1 LKWDLSGTAGQSPAP
16 SEWSDIEMFKS
27 KSWRGL
33 ALKAALAM
41 PLSASAAQEPM
52 SASSEQELA
61 DLVRKTEAQASAFV
75 RGDMDKWSGLVRI
88 AGDFTLMQPFGG
100 EASRGFDASPERL
113 ARLASYFRNGDAK
126 LELVQTYAS
135 EDLVVL
141 AMIERQHGEV
151 GGLPNQDWSLRV
163 TQVYRRQGGQWWLV
177 HRHADPL
184 VRDVGL
190 ETAAALAR
198 GANLVGR

>member
-1 LKWDLSGTAGQSPAP
+1 
-16 SEWSDIEMFKS
+16 
-27 KSWRGL
+27 
-33 ALKAALAM
+33 
-41 PLSASAAQEPM
+41 
-52 SASSEQELA
+52 
-61 DLVRKTEAQASAFV
+61 
-75 RGDMDKWSGLVRI
+75 
-88 AGDFTLMQPFGG
+88 MQPFGG
-100 EASRGFDASPERL
+100 QPSGGFHLSPERVP
-113 ARLASYFRNGDAK
+113 RLASYFANGDAR

-135 EDLVVL
+135 DDLVVL

-198 GANLVGR
+198 GANLGLR

>member
-1 LKWDLSGTAGQSPAP
+1 
-16 SEWSDIEMFKS
+16 MFKS
-27 KSWRGL
+27 KRWMMRSPVRTKPAYPPEKTFSRRV
-33 ALKAALAM
+33 ALQGALAM
-41 PLSASAAQEPM
+41 PLAAKAAQGQT
-52 SASSEQELA
+52 SATSNPDLT
-61 DLVRKTEAQASAFV
+61 DLVNKTEIQASAFM
-75 RGDMDKWSGLVRI
+75 RGDMDRWSSLVRT

-100 EASRGFDASPERL
+100 EASRGFDSSPERL

-126 LELVQTYAS
+126 LELVECYAS
-135 EDLVVL
+135 DDLVVL

-163 TQVYRRQGGQWWLV
+163 TQVYRRQGAQWWLV

-184 VRDVGL
+184 VRHVGL

-198 GANLVGR
+198 GAHLDIRG

>member
-1 LKWDLSGTAGQSPAP
+1 
-16 SEWSDIEMFKS
+16 MFKS
-27 KSWRGL
+27 KRWMMRSPVRTKPAHPPEKAFSRRI
-33 ALKAALAM
+33 ALQAALAM
-41 PLSASAAQEPM
+41 PLSAKAAQGQT
-52 SASSEQELA
+52 SATSNPDLP
-61 DLVRKTEAQASAFV
+61 DLVNKTEIQASAFM
-75 RGDMDKWSGLVRI
+75 RGDMDKWSSLVRI

-100 EASRGFDASPERL
+100 EAGRGFDSSPERL

-126 LELVQTYAS
+126 LELVECYAS
-135 EDLVVL
+135 DDLVVL

-163 TQVYRRQGGQWWLV
+163 TQVYRRQGAQWWLV

-184 VRDVGL
+184 VRHIGL

-198 GANLVGR
+198 GAHLDIRG

>member
-1 LKWDLSGTAGQSPAP
+1 
-16 SEWSDIEMFKS
+16 M
-27 KSWRGL
+27 
-33 ALKAALAM
+33 ALNAALAM
-41 PLSASAAQEPM
+41 PLSASAAQEPTTAR
-52 SASSEQELA
+52 SDELA
-61 DLVRKTEAQASAFV
+61 DLVRKTETQASTFM
-75 RGDMDKWSGLVRI
+75 RGDMDKWFGLARI
-88 AGDFTLMQPFGG
+88 ADDFTLMQPFGG
-100 EASRGFDASPERL
+100 EASRGFDGSPERL

-135 EDLVVL
+135 DDLVVL

-163 TQVYRRQGGQWWLV
+163 TQVYRRQAGQWWLV

-190 ETAAALAR
+190 DTAAALAR
-198 GANLVGR
+198 GANLRGR

>member
-1 LKWDLSGTAGQSPAP
+1 LQ
-16 SEWSDIEMFKS
+16 
-27 KSWRGL
+27 
-33 ALKAALAM
+33 AALAM
-41 PLSASAAQEPM
+41 PLSAKAAQGQT
-52 SASSEQELA
+52 SATSNPDLP
-61 DLVRKTEAQASAFV
+61 DLVNKTEIQASAFM
-75 RGDMDKWSGLVRI
+75 RGDMDKWSSLVRI

-100 EASRGFDASPERL
+100 EAGRGFDSSPERL

-126 LELVQTYAS
+126 LELVECYAS
-135 EDLVVL
+135 DDLVVL

-163 TQVYRRQGGQWWLV
+163 TQVYRRQGAQWWLV

-184 VRDVGL
+184 VRHIGL

-198 GANLVGR
+198 GAHLDVRG